1 VVASDVRANI
11 GRCPVKEL
19 LRDALDSLHKKGV
32 DYADARRVRTTA
44 ELLVMKNGEVETG
57 SVTES
62 EGFGIRVLDGGAW
75 GFSSSSDTSP
85 RAVADVAEQALAIA
99 KASARVGDARVVL
112 DGQDPVTDT
121 YKNSVQEDPFAVPL
135 SEKLNILARA
145 CEGMSKAPEVRFAT
159 ASMMSFRNDKLFVS
173 TEGSEIEQVITETG
187 GGIAATAM
195 EGGERQTR
203 SYPASFRGDYATAGF
218 EFTRGLDLPGNA
230 EKTGREA
237 AELLKADECP
247 ARSTTLIIG
256 GTQLALQVHESCG
269 HPIELDRVFGTE
281 ASYAGTSFLSVDK
294 LGEFR
299 YGSDIVN
306 IVADATAKGG
316 LGSFGYDDEGVP
328 SQCSDIVR
336 AGMFVGYLMSRE
348 TAPRIGLRSNGAM
361 RADGWNRI
369 PLVRMTNINLLPGDG
384 TLEDIIADTED
395 GIFVDSNKSWSID
408 QQRLNFQF
416 GCEIAWEIKKGK
428 LTRMLKNP
436 VYTGITPEFWGSC
449 DAIAGP
455 SEYHI
460 WGIPSCGKGEPGQT
474 AHVGHGTSPARFRNV
489 EVGVKK

>member
-1 VVASDVRANI
+1 
-11 GRCPVKEL
+11 VKEL
-19 LRDALDSLHKKGV
+19 LKEAMDLLKKKGV
-32 DYADARRVRTTA
+32 DYADARRVRTTM
-44 ELLVMKNGEVETG
+44 ELLVMKNGELEAG

-85 RAVADVAEQALAIA
+85 GNVRRVAEQALAIA
-99 KASARVGDARVVL
+99 KASARVGDSRVVL
-112 DGQDPVTDT
+112 DGQEPVVDV
-121 YKNSVQEDPFAVPL
+121 YRNQVEEDPFEVPL
-135 SEKLNILARA
+135 SEKLNILARS
-145 CEGMSKAPEVRFAT
+145 CEGMSKVEEVKFAT
-159 ASMMSFRNDKLFVS
+159 ASMMSWRNDKTFVS
-173 TEGSEIEQVITETG
+173 TEGSDIEQTIIETG
-187 GGIAATAM
+187 GGIAATAL

-203 SYPASFRGDYATAGF
+203 SYPASFRGDYGTVGF
-218 EFTRGLDLPGNA
+218 EFTRSLDLPGHA
-230 EKTGREA
+230 EKTAREA

-247 ARSTTLIIG
+247 SRNTTLIIG

-281 ASYAGTSFLSVDK
+281 ASYAGTSFLGVDK

-306 IVADATAKGG
+306 IVADATCAGG

-328 SQCSDIVR
+328 ASRTDIVR
-336 AGMFVGYLMSRE
+336 EGIFSGYLMSRE
-348 TAPRIGLRSNGAM
+348 TAPRIGLRSNGTM

-369 PLVRMTNINLLPGDG
+369 PLVRMTNINLLPGTG
-384 TLEDIIADTED
+384 TLEEIIADTED

-416 GCEIAWEIKKGK
+416 GCEIAWEIKNGK
-428 LTRMLKNP
+428 FTRMLKNP

-449 DAIAGP
+449 DAVAGE
-455 SEYHI
+455 SEWHI

-474 AHVGHGTSPARFRNV
+474 AHVGHGTAPSRFRNV

>member
-1 VVASDVRANI
+1 
-11 GRCPVKEL
+11 VKEL
-19 LRDALDSLHKKGV
+19 LKEAMDALRKKGV
-32 DYADARRVRTTA
+32 DYADARRVRTTT
-44 ELLVMKNGEVETG
+44 ELLVMKNGEMETG

-75 GFSSSSDTSP
+75 GFSSSSDMTPGS
-85 RAVADVAEQALAIA
+85 VAEVAEQALSIA
-99 KASARVGDARVVL
+99 KASARVGDAPVVL
-112 DGQDPVTDT
+112 DGQEPVVDV
-121 YKNSVQEDPFAVPL
+121 YRNDVKEDPFEVPL
-135 SEKLNILARA
+135 SEKLNTLARS

-173 TEGSEIEQVITETG
+173 TEGSEIEQTIIETG

-203 SYPASFRGDYATAGF
+203 SYPASFRGDYATSGF
-218 EFTRGLDLPGNA
+218 EFTRSLDLPGHA

-237 AELLKADECP
+237 VELLKADECP
-247 ARSTTLIIG
+247 ARTTTLIIG

-281 ASYAGTSFLSVDK
+281 ASYAGTSFLGVDK
-294 LGEFR
+294 LGGFR

-306 IVADATAKGG
+306 IVADSTAPGG

-328 SQCSDIVR
+328 AQCTDVVR
-336 AGMFVGYLMSRE
+336 EGMFAGYLMSRE

-369 PLVRMTNINLLPGDG
+369 PLVRMTNINLLPGTG
-384 TLEDIIADTED
+384 TLEDIIADTDD

-428 LTRMLKNP
+428 ITRMLKNP

-474 AHVGHGTSPARFRNV
+474 AHVGHGTAPARFRNV

>member
-1 VVASDVRANI
+1 
-11 GRCPVKEL
+11 VKEL
-19 LRDALDSLHKKGV
+19 LKGAMDTLRKRGV
-32 DYADARRVRTTA
+32 DYADARRVRTKF
-44 ELLVMKNGEVETG
+44 ELLVLKNGEMETG

-75 GFSSSSDTSP
+75 GFSSSSDLSAESV
-85 RAVADVAEQALAIA
+85 RDVAEQALAIA
-99 KASARVGDARVVL
+99 RASARVGDAKAVL
-112 DGQDPVTDT
+112 DGQERVTDR
-121 YKNSVQEDPFAVPL
+121 YENRVEEDPFEVPL
-135 SEKLNILARA
+135 TEKLNILARA
-145 CEGMSKAPEVRFAT
+145 CEGMSRAKEVRFAT
-159 ASMMSFRNDKLFVS
+159 ASMMSFRNDKLFVN
-173 TEGSEIEQVITETG
+173 TEGSDIEQTIVETG

-218 EFTRGLDLPGNA
+218 EFTRALDLPGNA
-230 EKTGREA
+230 ERTGREA
-237 AELLKADECP
+237 AELLRADECP
-247 ARSTTLIIG
+247 ARNTTLVIG

-294 LGEFR
+294 LGGFR

-306 IVADATAKGG
+306 IVADATAEGG

-328 SQCSDIVR
+328 AQCTDVVR
-336 AGMFVGYLMSRE
+336 NGMFAGYLMSRE

-369 PLVRMTNINLLPGDG
+369 PLVRMTNINLLPGSG
-384 TLEDIIADTED
+384 TLEDIIADTKD

-416 GCEIAWEIKKGK
+416 GCEIAWEIKNGK

-474 AHVGHGTSPARFRNV
+474 AHVGHGTAPSRFRNV